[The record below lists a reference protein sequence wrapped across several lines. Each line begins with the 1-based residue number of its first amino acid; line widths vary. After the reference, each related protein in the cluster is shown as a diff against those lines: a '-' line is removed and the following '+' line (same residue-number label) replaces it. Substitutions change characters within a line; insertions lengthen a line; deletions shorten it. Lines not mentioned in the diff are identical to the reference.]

1 MLSDRGVRVGTIE
14 SGRVGGVRAFRA
26 ISRGGEPVGYAL
38 ELEDCCDR
46 LWAWWVRTRKGATM
60 SVWPWPPIR
69 IGEEEWI
76 IMRAEASTPRA
87 VVRRFVTEGR
97 EYFRVVT
104 WSARS
109 EERRLIGRYPSLAAA
124 DDAVLTDPPQDLR
137 RGPDKDR
144 RRA

>member
-1 MLSDRGVRVGTIE
+1 
-14 SGRVGGVRAFRA
+14 
-26 ISRGGEPVGYAL
+26 
-38 ELEDCCDR
+38 
-46 LWAWWVRTRKGATM
+46 M